1 SHNDPVMKY
10 LATGLPPS
18 TRRYAFVAQ
27 GENTYH
33 WEHLGIRPI
42 VYPNKGNNHQS
53 LVKAV
58 KRWAELMGDNYIT
71 KRMRIRDIVTVP
83 PSVEQEQLSYIKQS
97 IKKIETVRYFVEFA
111 HDYEWV
117 EWLEAEGKLQNLFL
131 ITSNYNEVDE
141 LLAKWLVEQFLFSH
155 QKELFQLIFKNHSK
169 LSPLLW
175 RTICSYLNETKMKMD
190 PLLFARWTLL
200 LLETAEKDSK
210 SIETISY
217 LLQKCSFPEHKEI
230 ALLLLTFILDGKLKL
245 KRERKW
251 GNDTGESIELEESS
265 RLPVSTFSFVEQ
277 IWNEK
282 MKPHISYYA
291 VPIMMMGIE

>member
-1 SHNDPVMKY
+1 MVSG
-10 LATGLPPS
+10 TIS
-18 TRRYAFVAQ
+18 
-27 GENTYH
+27 
-33 WEHLGIRPI
+33 
-42 VYPNKGNNHQS
+42 
-53 LVKAV
+53 
-58 KRWAELMGDNYIT
+58 
-71 KRMRIRDIVTVP
+71 
-83 PSVEQEQLSYIKQS
+83 
-97 IKKIETVRYFVEFA
+97 
-111 HDYEWV
+111 
-117 EWLEAEGKLQNLFL
+117 
-131 ITSNYNEVDE
+131 
-141 LLAKWLVEQFLFSH
+141 FSH
-155 QKELFQLIFKNHSK
+155 QKIISINFKNHSK

-291 VPIMMMGIE
+291 VPIMMMGIEMRMLSLRQAALKKGIRKMWKKSFSKMI

>member
-1 SHNDPVMKY
+1 M
-10 LATGLPPS
+10 
-18 TRRYAFVAQ
+18 
-27 GENTYH
+27 
-33 WEHLGIRPI
+33 
-42 VYPNKGNNHQS
+42 
-53 LVKAV
+53 
-58 KRWAELMGDNYIT
+58 
-71 KRMRIRDIVTVP
+71 
-83 PSVEQEQLSYIKQS
+83 
-97 IKKIETVRYFVEFA
+97 
-111 HDYEWV
+111 

-141 LLAKWLVEQFLFSH
+141 LLAKWLVEQFLLVTKRIIS
-155 QKELFQLIFKNHSK
+155 INFKNQSK

-175 RTICSYLNETKMKMD
+175 RTICSYLSETKIEMD

-251 GNDTGESIELEESS
+251 GNDNTQESIELEESS
-265 RLPVSTFSFVEQ
+265 RLPVSTFSYVEQ

-291 VPIMMMGIE
+291 VPIMMMGIEKLRMLSLRQTALKKG

>member
-1 SHNDPVMKY
+1 M
-10 LATGLPPS
+10 
-18 TRRYAFVAQ
+18 
-27 GENTYH
+27 
-33 WEHLGIRPI
+33 
-42 VYPNKGNNHQS
+42 
-53 LVKAV
+53 
-58 KRWAELMGDNYIT
+58 
-71 KRMRIRDIVTVP
+71 
-83 PSVEQEQLSYIKQS
+83 
-97 IKKIETVRYFVEFA
+97 
-111 HDYEWV
+111 

-291 VPIMMMGIE
+291 VPIMMMGIEKIRMLSLRQAALKKGIRKMLRKSFNKMI

>member
-1 SHNDPVMKY
+1 M
-10 LATGLPPS
+10 
-18 TRRYAFVAQ
+18 
-27 GENTYH
+27 
-33 WEHLGIRPI
+33 
-42 VYPNKGNNHQS
+42 
-53 LVKAV
+53 
-58 KRWAELMGDNYIT
+58 
-71 KRMRIRDIVTVP
+71 
-83 PSVEQEQLSYIKQS
+83 
-97 IKKIETVRYFVEFA
+97 
-111 HDYEWV
+111 
-117 EWLEAEGKLQNLFL
+117 
-131 ITSNYNEVDE
+131 
-141 LLAKWLVEQFLFSH
+141 EQFLLVIKRIIS
-155 QKELFQLIFKNHSK
+155 INFKNHSK

-265 RLPVSTFSFVEQ
+265 RLPVSTFFCGANL
-277 IWNEK
+277 NEK

-291 VPIMMMGIE
+291 VPIMMMGIEKMRMLSLRQAALKKGIRKMWKKSFSKMI